1 VRNQVLLKNKV
12 FRYIIFGLVAFATI
26 CFVYLV
32 REVVYTF
39 LAGALLSY
47 LLFRPVVFVEKRG
60 LSRIWGILIVYLL
73 LAAFAALLLWIA
85 VPRLMKELNE
95 VAAMMPAYAAHME
108 EISGRI
114 HDFHLPGKLDLML
127 QDNTARI
134 EKFILDLLKGIV
146 NGIYGFF
153 SKALMIVFAPI
164 LAVYII
170 KDWEKI
176 KAALLFIL
184 PPASRR
190 EAIILTD
197 KIDSVWIEYLKG
209 HLLVSVLVGVAT
221 GIAAMIIG
229 VDFALVIGIIAG
241 LTNLV
246 PYFGPFLGGIPAII
260 LALAQS
266 WQDGLYMT
274 GAIILIQQLESNL
287 ITPKIIGDKLG
298 MHPLIIVFA
307 LLAGGELL
315 GILGLLIAV
324 PLTAALRIMVSFAYL
339 KFVE

>member
-1 VRNQVLLKNKV
+1 
-12 FRYIIFGLVAFATI
+12 
-26 CFVYLV
+26 
-32 REVVYTF
+32 
-39 LAGALLSY
+39 
-47 LLFRPVVFVEKRG
+47 
-60 LSRIWGILIVYLL
+60 
-73 LAAFAALLLWIA
+73 
-85 VPRLMKELNE
+85 
-95 VAAMMPAYAAHME
+95 
-108 EISGRI
+108 I
-114 HDFHLPGKLDLML
+114 HNFHLPGKLDLML
-127 QDNTARI
+127 QDNIARI
-134 EKFILDLLKGIV
+134 EKFILDLLKGMV

-170 KDWEKI
+170 NDWEKI
-176 KAALLFIL
+176 KAAILFIL

-315 GILGLLIAV
+315 GILGMLIAV
-324 PLTAALRIMVSFAYL
+324 PLTAALRIIVSFAYL